1 MGNAGCGAM
10 DANGLKAC
18 VENGQ
23 RPDKST
29 ITYQGIFNE
38 VTLTLSSFRLTYF
51 PLFFSFRLLP
61 FARFPLS
68 LPHFGIPS
76 LLLFTA
82 RADPR
87 PLPTTTTVFPALHH
101 QFYDGVVSASHT
113 ALYHITIF
121 FLHSSIDFTPGQ
133 CREKSLSPPL
143 WLAVHTKMATRHIT
157 CFLVDLPFSPFF
169 PLSLLV
175 ILSSFLSSSYPFL
188 LPPSDIPSV
197 QSFLPSFLASIFL
210 PPFLSVGVVGLRHA
224 I

>member
-1 MGNAGCGAM
+1 MN
-10 DANGLKAC
+10 ANGFKAC

-38 VTLTLSSFRLTYF
+38 VTLTRSPLPCPPFASPFLLLPSPTFRPFPPFPF
-51 PLFFSFRLLP
+51 PLRHPFSS
-61 FARFPLS
+61 S
-68 LPHFGIPS
+68 LHG
-76 LLLFTA
+76 TG
-82 RADPR
+82 R

-143 WLAVHTKMATRHIT
+143 WLAVHTKMAARHIT
-157 CFLVDLPFSPFF
+157 CFLVDLPFSPFL